1 MVMFHIRLAVQ
12 RAVLILALCI
22 ALPQFGSSQQGGNDL
37 TTLSLENLLSTEVTS
52 VSRHQEELRKT
63 PAAVYVITQED
74 IRRSGV
80 TDVAELLRM
89 VPGVQVAQI
98 NSNVWAVGARGFSAE
113 FSNKL
118 LVLVDGR
125 TVYDPTFSGVYWRL
139 QNLVLE
145 DIDRIEVIR
154 GPGATMWGANA
165 VNGVISI
172 TTKTAGNTT
181 GGLFV
186 ADSGTSRPAEGSIRY
201 GGSLGKTA
209 AYRIFGR
216 QTTRL
221 SLTSPTGASGLD
233 SWNMT
238 NGGFRVDW
246 NPSKADSLTIES

>member
-1 MVMFHIRLAVQ
+1 M
-12 RAVLILALCI
+12 
-22 ALPQFGSSQQGGNDL
+22 N
-37 TTLSLENLLSTEVTS
+37 S

-89 VPGVQVAQI
+89 VPGIQVAQI

-113 FSNKL
+113 YSTEL

-125 TVYDPTFSGVYWRL
+125 TVYDPTFSGVYWRE

-172 TTKTAGNTT
+172 TTKKAANTQ

-186 ADSGTSRPAEGSIRY
+186 ADSGTGRPAEGSLLI
-201 GGSLGKTA
+201 GG
-209 AYRIFGR
+209 YRCTPCFYQVIVR
-216 QTTRL
+216 
-221 SLTSPTGASGLD
+221 
-233 SWNMT
+233 
-238 NGGFRVDW
+238 
-246 NPSKADSLTIES
+246 